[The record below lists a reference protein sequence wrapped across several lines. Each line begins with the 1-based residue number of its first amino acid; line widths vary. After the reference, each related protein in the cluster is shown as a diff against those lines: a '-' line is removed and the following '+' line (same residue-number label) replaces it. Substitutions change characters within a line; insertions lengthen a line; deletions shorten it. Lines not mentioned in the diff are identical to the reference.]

1 MRVGEIRVE
10 IEGKSDTEEVGYI
23 SYDKNKTEQEVLE
36 KIITKIELWQNSNSL
51 KTIER
56 VHNTQYLYGF
66 MEGLRLSKAI
76 VNEHKP
82 QTTEEG
88 EG

>member
-1 MRVGEIRVE
+1 M
-10 IEGKSDTEEVGYI
+10 
-23 SYDKNKTEQEVLE
+23 EQEVLE
-36 KIITKIELWQNSNSL
+36 KIITKIELWQNSDSL

-76 VNEHKP
+76 VMQFRPE
-82 QTTEEG
+82 TIEEG